1 MGTYCPIRVSLIQ
14 VYSSVPCSLANLSET
29 IMQHRRSK
37 QRQMMRVIP
46 TRQFKVTTKEMD
58 LMLLA
63 GCSCL
68 LTVLCHP
75 SPETLSTAGK
85 VDRANGA
92 VAAQVSQPS
101 TNLTSLAHLT
111 RPANRE
117 EIQEEEGEA

>member
-1 MGTYCPIRVSLIQ
+1 
-14 VYSSVPCSLANLSET
+14 
-29 IMQHRRSK
+29 
-37 QRQMMRVIP
+37 MMRVIP
-46 TRQFKVTTKEMD
+46 TPQLKLTTKELD

-68 LTVLCHP
+68 LTVICHP
-75 SPETLSTAGK
+75 SPEALSTAGK
-85 VDRANGA
+85 VDRASGA
-92 VAAQVSQPS
+92 VATQVSQPS